1 MEGIRPLL
9 PADLPPFLP
18 GLDLSHRF
26 YREVVSPILSARF
39 PGLAHTAG
47 LIGFGS
53 DVIGCDTPMSRDHM
67 WGPRL
72 VLFLA
77 EEDFAALQ
85 PAVDAALRQGLPH
98 EFLGYP
104 VDFGSADDVGVRIM
118 APGRQGEVE
127 HLVEISTIPAY
138 FDREL
143 GPGRWQ
149 DPAPADWLTFSEHRL
164 LTLTAGGLWRD
175 DLSLAEIRKR
185 LAYYPQ
191 PVWLYLLACQWSQIG
206 QEEPFVGRAGEA
218 GDDTGSR
225 LVAARLVQSVMRLAF
240 LLEKRYAPYSK
251 WFGTHFQRLGLALQL
266 SPHLGA
272 ALAAE
277 DWQTRQAALC
287 RCYETLA
294 ERQNALSLTE
304 AVETRC
310 SPFHNRPFPVIHGDE
325 IAARL
330 QTSINDPL
338 IRSWKLWGGV
348 NQFSSSTD
356 LLEDT
361 SALGRLRAL
370 YD

>member
-1 MEGIRPLL
+1 MLI
-9 PADLPPFLP
+9 ADLPPFLP
-18 GLDLSHRF
+18 GLELSRRF
-26 YREVVSPILSARF
+26 YQEAVRPILSAYF
-39 PGLAHTAG
+39 PGLPHTAG

-77 EEDFAALQ
+77 EEDFATLRS
-85 PAVDAALRQGLPH
+85 AVDAALRRHLPH

-104 VDFGSADDVGVRIM
+104 VDFGSSDEIGVRIM
-118 APGRQGEVE
+118 APGQQGEVD

-143 GPGRWQ
+143 GTGRWLE
-149 DPAPADWLTFSEHRL
+149 PTPADWLTFSEHRL
-164 LTLTAGGLWRD
+164 LTLTTGGLWQD
-175 DLSLAEIRKR
+175 DLGLGEIRGR

-218 GDDTGSR
+218 GDDIGSR
-225 LVAARLVQSVMRLAF
+225 LVTARLVQSVMRLAF

-251 WFGTHFQRLGLALQL
+251 WFGSHFQRLGLAPQL
-266 SPHLGA
+266 SAHLVA
-272 ALAAE
+272 ALAAG
-277 DWQTRQAALC
+277 DWQTRQEALC

-294 ERQNALSLTE
+294 ERQNALGLTE

-325 IAARL
+325 IATRL
-330 QTSINDPL
+330 QAAISDPV

-356 LLEDT
+356 LLEDA